1 MIDVRAFLNDPQ
13 LELIAL
19 RDCPDSWGHVYQ
31 NLPYRSVSY
40 SPYSMKYQL
49 AYHEGFGG
57 RWQDVSCVLLSGG
70 EPVGIWP
77 LTATYGP
84 NYEGVT
90 NLIHLS
96 SQGNPVRQPLFLAK
110 CPRSTA
116 KKITKKCFN
125 VATKIAF
132 QAGMQ
137 SWKSM
142 AVCDGIGA
150 LPYWHRLSMANGAQC
165 ETRHDLYV
173 DLSQPTDKIKSQF
186 RKSYR
191 GIVNVGEREWDVNI
205 ISSPGC
211 EKVWDEFRN
220 LHAQVAGRVT
230 RSRESWDI
238 QHDMI
243 AADCAFLITLRDKGG
258 QLVGGG
264 FFVASDDEGSYAVG
278 AYNRDLFDRP
288 LGHAVQMHAIRE
300 LKGRGCK
307 WYCLGERG
315 YPGQTPK
322 PTEKELNISHF
333 KEGFSTHVFPRFE
346 LTHTT

>member
-96 SQGNPVRQPLFLAK
+96 SQGNPVRQPLFSAK

-116 KKITKKCFN
+116 KKL
-125 VATKIAF
+125 
-132 QAGMQ
+132 Q
-137 SWKSM
+137 KSASM
-142 AVCDGIGA
+142 SRLK
-150 LPYWHRLSMANGAQC
+150 LPPKQ
-165 ETRHDLYV
+165 
-173 DLSQPTDKIKSQF
+173 
-186 RKSYR
+186 
-191 GIVNVGEREWDVNI
+191 
-205 ISSPGC
+205 GC
-211 EKVWDEFRN
+211 NHGKAW
-220 LHAQVAGRVT
+220 LCVT
-230 RSRESWDI
+230 
-238 QHDMI
+238 
-243 AADCAFLITLRDKGG
+243 G
-258 QLVGGG
+258 
-264 FFVASDDEGSYAVG
+264 
-278 AYNRDLFDRP
+278 
-288 LGHAVQMHAIRE
+288 
-300 LKGRGCK
+300 
-307 WYCLGERG
+307 
-315 YPGQTPK
+315 
-322 PTEKELNISHF
+322 
-333 KEGFSTHVFPRFE
+333 
-346 LTHTT
+346 